1 MSKKEQRKAPV
12 LRFKGF
18 TDDWEQRKLGD
29 KITRIKSYSISHGY
43 ETMHDTNTKYIHYG
57 DIHTGKVK
65 IINDIN
71 ILPNIK
77 DNNYIGLNKGDIVV
91 ADASEDYKGIA
102 DACLVNTDTDTD
114 SNKIVA
120 GLHTIAL
127 RPQKDTYPQYL
138 YTYLSTDIFKHFG
151 YKTGTGLKVFGISY
165 KELAKFLVSS
175 PSIKEQKEISKLISL
190 IEKNIDLQ
198 QRKLDQLKQ
207 LKKAYL
213 SDLFS
218 IKNKPQIRFKGFK
231 GKWKKSKLLDNVS
244 NIIDFRG
251 KTPKKL
257 GMDWSDQGILAL
269 SALNVKD
276 GFIDKSIHAHYG
288 DIKLYNKWMA
298 GNKLHKGQVLF
309 TTEAP
314 MGNVAQVPDNDKY
327 ILSQR
332 TIAFNVNKDK
342 ISDFFLAMLLQT
354 TTVHN
359 QLLSLSSGG
368 TAKGVSQKSLSGL
381 SVAIPL
387 SLEEQRKMEMAFK
400 YINHLIHFQQDKIRY
415 LEENKQFLLQNMFI

>member
-1 MSKKEQRKAPV
+1 
-12 LRFKGF
+12 
-18 TDDWEQRKLGD
+18 
-29 KITRIKSYSISHGY
+29 
-43 ETMHDTNTKYIHYG
+43 MHDTNTKYIHYG

-102 DACLVNTDTDTD
+102 DACLVNTDTD

-198 QRKLDQLKQ
+198 QRKLDELIQIKEGIGQGLLNRHYRNLSIRFNQENSPWKQ
-207 LKKAYL
+207 TKLGKIASFVNGRAFKQKELMNRGLYPVLRVGNFYTNNKWYYSNLNLSPDKYANKGDLLYTWSASFGPHVWKGPKVIYHYHIWKINFDPAVISKAYL
-213 SDLFS
+213 YEFLKLDKKEILANSNGSTMIHITKKDMENKMITVPDMNEQIKIGKILEKLDLK
-218 IKNKPQIRFKGFK
+218 IELNKNKLNNL
-231 GKWKKSKLLDNVS
+231 KSV
-244 NIIDFRG
+244 
-251 KTPKKL
+251 
-257 GMDWSDQGILAL
+257 
-269 SALNVKD
+269 
-276 GFIDKSIHAHYG
+276 
-288 DIKLYNKWMA
+288 
-298 GNKLHKGQVLF
+298 
-309 TTEAP
+309 
-314 MGNVAQVPDNDKY
+314 
-327 ILSQR
+327 
-332 TIAFNVNKDK
+332 
-342 ISDFFLAMLLQT
+342 
-354 TTVHN
+354 
-359 QLLSLSSGG
+359 
-368 TAKGVSQKSLSGL
+368 
-381 SVAIPL
+381 
-387 SLEEQRKMEMAFK
+387 
-400 YINHLIHFQQDKIRY
+400 
-415 LEENKQFLLQNMFI
+415 KQFLLQKMFM

>member
-102 DACLVNTDTDTD
+102 DACLVNTDTD

-165 KELAKFLVSS
+165 KELAKFLVSF

-198 QRKLDQLKQ
+198 QRKLDELIQIKEGIGQGLLNRHYRNLSIRFNQENSPWKQ
-207 LKKAYL
+207 TKLGKITSFVNGRAFKQKELMNRGLYPVLRVGNFYTNNKWYYSNLNLSPDKYANKGDLLYTWSASFGPHVWKGPKVIYHYHIWKINFDPAVISKAYL
-213 SDLFS
+213 YEFLKLDKKEILANSNGSTMIHITKKDMENKMITVPDMNEQIKIGKILEKLDLK
-218 IKNKPQIRFKGFK
+218 IELNKNKLNNL
-231 GKWKKSKLLDNVS
+231 KSV
-244 NIIDFRG
+244 
-251 KTPKKL
+251 
-257 GMDWSDQGILAL
+257 
-269 SALNVKD
+269 
-276 GFIDKSIHAHYG
+276 
-288 DIKLYNKWMA
+288 
-298 GNKLHKGQVLF
+298 
-309 TTEAP
+309 
-314 MGNVAQVPDNDKY
+314 
-327 ILSQR
+327 
-332 TIAFNVNKDK
+332 
-342 ISDFFLAMLLQT
+342 
-354 TTVHN
+354 
-359 QLLSLSSGG
+359 
-368 TAKGVSQKSLSGL
+368 
-381 SVAIPL
+381 
-387 SLEEQRKMEMAFK
+387 
-400 YINHLIHFQQDKIRY
+400 
-415 LEENKQFLLQNMFI
+415 KQFLLQKMFM

>member
-1 MSKKEQRKAPV
+1 MSDKEQRKAPV

-102 DACLVNTDTDTD
+102 DACLVNTDTD

-198 QRKLDQLKQ
+198 QQKNADIIN
-207 LKKAYL
+207 LKKAILDKIFSNSNIQKWRDIRLNKVLSIPVDEPKEVTNIDDIISVKLNTQGISKIPNRSTLKLGSTKYYVRHGGQFIFGKQNFFNGSMAIIPSEYDGKVSSKDVPSLNINKDIVMPYFLWLYL
-213 SDLFS
+213 SRPSFYKKTERWATGTGSKRLH
-218 IKNKPQIRFKGFK
+218 IK
-231 GKWKKSKLLDNVS
+231 D
-244 NIIDFRG
+244 
-251 KTPKKL
+251 
-257 GMDWSDQGILAL
+257 
-269 SALNVKD
+269 
-276 GFIDKSIHAHYG
+276 
-288 DIKLYNKWMA
+288 
-298 GNKLHKGQVLF
+298 
-309 TTEAP
+309 
-314 MGNVAQVPDNDKY
+314 
-327 ILSQR
+327 
-332 TIAFNVNKDK
+332 
-342 ISDFFLAMLLQT
+342 
-354 TTVHN
+354 
-359 QLLSLSSGG
+359 LLSLKIYIPNKNEQLRICKLMQSLD
-368 TAKGVSQKSLSGL
+368 TQILKSQK
-381 SVAIPL
+381 
-387 SLEEQRKMEMAFK
+387 
-400 YINHLIHFQQDKIRY
+400 HLKELQSIK
-415 LEENKQFLLQNMFI
+415 KFLLQNMFI

>member
-1 MSKKEQRKAPV
+1 MSNKEERKAPV

-102 DACLVNTDTDTD
+102 DACLVNTDTD

-198 QRKLDQLKQ
+198 QRKLDELIQIKEGIGQGLLNRHYRNLSIRFNQENSPWKQ
-207 LKKAYL
+207 TKLGKIASFVNGRAFKQKELMNRGLYPVLRVGNFYTNNKWYYSNLNLSPDKYANKGDLLYTWSASFGPHVWKGPKVIYHYHIWKINFDPAVISKAYL
-213 SDLFS
+213 YEFLKLDKKEILANSNGSTMIHITKKDMENKMITVPDMNEQIKIGKILEKLDLK
-218 IKNKPQIRFKGFK
+218 IELNKNKLNNL
-231 GKWKKSKLLDNVS
+231 KSV
-244 NIIDFRG
+244 
-251 KTPKKL
+251 
-257 GMDWSDQGILAL
+257 
-269 SALNVKD
+269 
-276 GFIDKSIHAHYG
+276 
-288 DIKLYNKWMA
+288 
-298 GNKLHKGQVLF
+298 
-309 TTEAP
+309 
-314 MGNVAQVPDNDKY
+314 
-327 ILSQR
+327 
-332 TIAFNVNKDK
+332 
-342 ISDFFLAMLLQT
+342 
-354 TTVHN
+354 
-359 QLLSLSSGG
+359 
-368 TAKGVSQKSLSGL
+368 
-381 SVAIPL
+381 
-387 SLEEQRKMEMAFK
+387 
-400 YINHLIHFQQDKIRY
+400 
-415 LEENKQFLLQNMFI
+415 KQFLLQKMFM